1 MTKYIL
7 IMKICSV
14 VHGDCLPEYEA
25 GSWDSWYDCAA
36 AGTMMTASTMTD
48 IGEDLI
54 NNNKIYITFKCKLS
68 SEA

>member
-36 AGTMMTASTMTD
+36 AGTMMTASTMTA

-54 NNNKIYITFKCKLS
+54 NNNKIYIAFKCKLS

>member
-1 MTKYIL
+1 MIKYIL

-36 AGTMMTASTMTD
+36 AGTMMTANAMTEM
-48 IGEDLI
+48 GRGFI
-54 NNNKIYITFKCKLS
+54 NSQKIYVTFKCKLIN
-68 SEA
+68 ET